1 MALLAGLR
9 NCLPWLRLQLDRG
22 SRAGIQPDTV
32 EASVR
37 FRAVDDNQVCE
48 RQADYSEDTRVRV
61 VSACS
66 PHQPE
71 ENVDNTLRETL
82 EAVSATPTSE
92 VKPCSSSPVDEQCVP
107 YTEPTADCVQA
118 EMRRQELELAALLS
132 KFDDLPELDLQSK
145 APPTKM
151 VVQERE
157 PLRSS
162 MRSRTCGFRVSI
174 GDTSTSAYVD
184 ARFAHRL
191 KMTRAQLEQAAVAA
205 EIRRQERE
213 LNNILREEGLL
224 EAIPRSKKRCE
235 LQMDR
240 PKKPIKHVAA
250 WLDVRLQELDPCDD
264 DLDWALLDA
273 LESAALNAAS

>member
-9 NCLPWLRLQLDRG
+9 NCLPCLRLQLDRG

-48 RQADYSEDTRVRV
+48 RQADYSEDTSVRV
-61 VSACS
+61 VSSCS
-66 PHQPE
+66 PHQAE
-71 ENVDNTLRETL
+71 AEVDYTRVETH
-82 EAVSATPTSE
+82 EDASATTTSE
-92 VKPCSSSPVDEQCVP
+92 VEPYSSPPVDEQCVH
-107 YTEPTADCVQA
+107 YTEPTTEYVQN
-118 EMRRQELELAALLS
+118 EIKRQELELAALMS
-132 KFDDLPELDLQSK
+132 KFDDMPELELATETAMQK
-145 APPTKM
+145 R
-151 VVQERE
+151 V
-157 PLRSS
+157 PLKSS
-162 MRSRTCGFRVSI
+162 LRSRTCGFRVSI

>member
-1 MALLAGLR
+1 MALIEGLR
-9 NCLPWLRLQLDRG
+9 NCLPWLRLQLDYG
-22 SRAGIQPDTV
+22 SRAGIQAGTV
-32 EASVR
+32 EESVR
-37 FRAVDDNQVCE
+37 LAQDYNVQVSE
-48 RQADYSEDTRVRV
+48 SQAGYSEDRSVSV
-61 VSACS
+61 VSSCS
-66 PHQPE
+66 PRQE
-71 ENVDNTLRETL
+71 EANDDYTQT
-82 EAVSATPTSE
+82 EAHEDASATPTSK
-92 VKPCSSSPVDEQCVP
+92 VDPCSSPLVDEQCVH
-107 YTEPTADCVQA
+107 YTEPTADDVQN
-118 EMRRQELELAALLS
+118 EIRRQELELAALLS
-132 KFDDLPELDLQSK
+132 KFDDMPEQAL
-145 APPTKM
+145 ATETA
-151 VVQERE
+151 VQKRE
-157 PLRSS
+157 PLKSS

>member
-1 MALLAGLR
+1 MALIEGLR
-9 NCLPWLRLQLDRG
+9 NCLPWLRLQLDYG
-22 SRAGIQPDTV
+22 SRAGIQAGTV
-32 EASVR
+32 EESVR
-37 FRAVDDNQVCE
+37 LAQDYNVQVSE
-48 RQADYSEDTRVRV
+48 SQAGYSEDRSVPV
-61 VSACS
+61 VSSCS
-66 PHQPE
+66 PRQE
-71 ENVDNTLRETL
+71 EANDDYTQT
-82 EAVSATPTSE
+82 EAHEDASATPTSK
-92 VKPCSSSPVDEQCVP
+92 VDPCSSPPVDEQCVH
-107 YTEPTADCVQA
+107 YAEPTADYVKN
-118 EMRRQELELAALLS
+118 EIKRQELELAALLS
-132 KFDDLPELDLQSK
+132 KFDDMPELELATETAMQK
-145 APPTKM
+145 R
-151 VVQERE
+151 V
-157 PLRSS
+157 PLKSS
-162 MRSRTCGFRVSI
+162 LRSRTCGFRVSI